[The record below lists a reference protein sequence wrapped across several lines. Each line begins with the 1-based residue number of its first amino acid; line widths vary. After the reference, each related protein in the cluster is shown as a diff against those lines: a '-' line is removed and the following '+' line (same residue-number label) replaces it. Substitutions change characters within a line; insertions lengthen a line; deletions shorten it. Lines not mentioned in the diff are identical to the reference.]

1 MNNAIEAMSMPVIQA
16 PQVMV
21 LPGVVGFYFGFRLCI
36 SYLFFQSDPQ
46 LGAGVSEA
54 LNLFLFIIVVFHSL
68 GPAPLKLSFAL
79 RSPCF
84 RCVMAFLAL
93 SLSSLLWSATVSVP
107 VAFAYWCAM
116 AADVAMVVLL
126 LRTGPVDNV
135 SAALMK
141 GYVWGAC
148 FIALVTWL
156 SPTMQD
162 LRPGDNDFFSP
173 NAIGFTCA
181 FGVFLSQYLNR
192 TVGHWKFAAAFLSIT
207 LLRSLSK
214 TTIIAFLVSE
224 ALLLIRD
231 TSLSRRNKIA
241 LAIGAMLV
249 LAAFWGLIEAYYTVY
264 TNAGNEAETLT
275 GRIGIWAF
283 VLERSLERPWLGH
296 GFHSFRN
303 VIPPFGTFEAW
314 HAHNELLQQF
324 YAYGVVGVLLVAALY
339 ASFYRQ
345 VIRLAPLPIKALLI
359 SLLIFILVRGLGD
372 TERFDLSFPLWS
384 IALISVTL
392 TFAKPPCE
400 IGSQQKAVH
409 P

>member
-1 MNNAIEAMSMPVIQA
+1 MNASIGTMEVSAVRSQQMMP
-16 PQVMV
+16 

-46 LGAGVSEA
+46 TGAAVSIV
-54 LNLFLFIIVVFHSL
+54 LNFFLFAIVVFHSL
-68 GPAPLKLSFAL
+68 GAAPITLASTL
-79 RSPCF
+79 RVPCF
-84 RCVMAFLAL
+84 RWVMAFLSF
-93 SLSSLLWSATVSVP
+93 SLCSLIWSVTVSVI
-107 VAFAYWCAM
+107 VAFAYWCGM

-126 LRTGPVDNV
+126 LRTGPADRM

-141 GYVWGAC
+141 GYVCGAW
-148 FIALVTWL
+148 FIALVAWL

-181 FGVFLSQYLNR
+181 FGVFLAQYLNR
-192 TVGHWKFAAAFLSIT
+192 SIGRWKVSAIFLSIT

-214 TTIIAFLVSE
+214 TTIVAFLISE
-224 ALLLIRD
+224 ALLLLHDKSIN
-231 TSLSRRNKIA
+231 RRQKIT
-241 LAIGAMLV
+241 LAVASILV
-249 LAAFWGLIEAYYTVY
+249 IAAFWGLIAAYYSVY

-283 VLERSLERPWLGH
+283 VFERSLDRPWIGH

-324 YAYGVVGVLLVAALY
+324 YAYGVTGVLLMISLY
-339 ASFYRQ
+339 VSFYRQ
-345 VIRLAPLPIKALLI
+345 LKRLAPPSLKPLLF
-359 SLLIFILVRGLGD
+359 SLLVFILVRGMGD

-384 IALISVTL
+384 IALISLTL
-392 TFAKPPCE
+392 ALPNSSRE
-400 IGSQQKAVH
+400 VGV
-409 P
+409 